1 MTEQESRRKRRYEIR
16 VAAEVTANQDILQS
30 ATKNLSESGI
40 CLITRQPLREG
51 TQVQISLFLVVD
63 GIEDT
68 TTPSIE
74 INAQVVWSAPSSE
87 SEFLAGCQFIGVA
100 GESEEALKGFL
111 NHFE

>member
-1 MTEQESRRKRRYEIR
+1 MAEQESRRKRRYEIR
-16 VAAEVTANQDILQS
+16 VAAEVMAHHATMQS

-51 TQVQISLFLVVD
+51 SQVQISLFLVVD

-74 INAQVVWSAPSSE
+74 INARVVWSAPSSE
-87 SEFLAGCQFIGVA
+87 SEFLAGCEFIGLA
-100 GESEEALKGFL
+100 GESVEVLKGFL
-111 NHFE
+111 QHFE